1 MAGKPTLYYFDGRG
15 KMESIR
21 WLLAVAGVE
30 FQEVHFKTREQYEK
44 MLHDGAL
51 MFQQVPMVEMDGMKL
66 VQSKAIMNYIS
77 AKYNLYGKDL
87 KERVMID
94 MYAEGLRDLMEMI
107 ARIIMLTPE
116 EQQSTLKTIESKATD
131 RYLPVYEKALASS
144 DYLVGNQLS
153 CADVHLL
160 ECILMLEEKFPS
172 VLSNFPRLQAFQKRM
187 RAVPAI
193 HKFLQPGSQ
202 RKPPPNE
209 ALLKTAKEVLRF

>member
-1 MAGKPTLYYFDGRG
+1 MAAKSTLYYFNGRG

-30 FQEVHFKTREQYEK
+30 FQEVIFTTREQYEK
-44 MLHDGAL
+44 LLHDGAL
-51 MFQQVPMVEMDGMKL
+51 MFQQMPMLEMDGMKL

-87 KERVMID
+87 KERVRID

-107 ARIIMLTPE
+107 INLLFLTPA
-116 EQQSTLKTIESKATD
+116 EQPRALKIIESKATD

-153 CADVHLL
+153 CADVHLF

-202 RKPPPNE
+202 RKPPPDE
-209 ALLKTAKEVLRF
+209 AYVKNVKEILRM